1 MDKYLICGLGNIGD
15 KYAGTRHNIGFE
27 VLDFIAL
34 QKEVPFASGRYGD
47 IAEIKIRGRKVILLK
62 PSTYMNL
69 SGFAVRYWLDHEKI
83 KLENLL
89 VITDDVAL
97 PLGKIRIRAKGGDG
111 GHNGLDH
118 IIQTLGTA
126 GFNRLRFGVG
136 NDYPQGMQVE
146 YVLGR
151 WFDEQIPVVKE
162 KIEVAAKAV
171 ESFVQQGVA
180 RTMNIYNTL

>member
-27 VLDFIAL
+27 VVDFIAM
-34 QKEVPFASGRYGD
+34 QKESLFNSGRYGD

-62 PSTYMNL
+62 PSTFMNL
-69 SGFAVRYWLDHEKI
+69 SGKAIRYWLDQEKI

-97 PLGKIRIRAKGGDG
+97 PLGKIRIRSKGGDG

-136 NDYPQGMQVE
+136 NDYPRGMQVE
-146 YVLGR
+146 YVLGQ
-151 WFDEQIPVVKE
+151 WFDEQVPIVKE
-162 KIEVAAKAV
+162 KIKTASDAV
-171 ESFVQQGVA
+171 ESFVKQGVNQ
-180 RTMNIYNTL
+180 TMTHYNAL